1 MDSGSR
7 VTMLALGS
15 GALPALETTGLVRSD
30 SQCVQSCFGLSSGG
44 ARARAEEGPRGCHGY
59 RPRSG
64 RPCTSGAEGLRSVAA
79 RDMAVLVLDG
89 GCLLA
94 GTSSGLVSRRPT
106 SCLGQRP
113 TDGKRPT
120 MLLAGPVNMDRGGI
134 GFGVAAGEE
143 LCWYLLCGINTPEGF
158 SLRRNI
164 CIHIAFLLK
173 ILLKMEEL
181 VLVLPPWGCLYHW
194 QSPDIHQVRIPWSEF
209 FDPPSLNKNIPD
221 IEYKQFIAGE
231 VVVI

>member
-30 SQCVQSCFGLSSGG
+30 SQCVQSCFGLSGIPLQRGLALKTCSPLLT
-44 ARARAEEGPRGCHGY
+44 AR
-59 RPRSG
+59 
-64 RPCTSGAEGLRSVAA
+64 
-79 RDMAVLVLDG
+79 
-89 GCLLA
+89 
-94 GTSSGLVSRRPT
+94 
-106 SCLGQRP
+106 
-113 TDGKRPT
+113 
-120 MLLAGPVNMDRGGI
+120 
-134 GFGVAAGEE
+134 
-143 LCWYLLCGINTPEGF
+143 YLLCGINTPEGF